1 MDVCWVNCRKKSALK
16 TEGGGFEEEDLNTEL
31 GDDESEDGGQA
42 TKSDKLTFC
51 NISMMCVY
59 NFSPCLNSVMVPSK
73 WGLVMDRLMVLFRK
87 FFDILTHVQAF
98 LWRVLE
104 LHIFKI
110 VALFV
115 IWVSLGEVS
124 E

>member
-1 MDVCWVNCRKKSALK
+1 
-16 TEGGGFEEEDLNTEL
+16 
-31 GDDESEDGGQA
+31 
-42 TKSDKLTFC
+42 
-51 NISMMCVY
+51 
-59 NFSPCLNSVMVPSK
+59 MVPSK

-87 FFDILTHVQAF
+87 FLDILTHVQVF

-115 IWVSLGEVS
+115 IWVALAEVTVYFTLFIFLHGGAWC
-124 E
+124 

>member
-1 MDVCWVNCRKKSALK
+1 
-16 TEGGGFEEEDLNTEL
+16 
-31 GDDESEDGGQA
+31 
-42 TKSDKLTFC
+42 
-51 NISMMCVY
+51 
-59 NFSPCLNSVMVPSK
+59 MVPSK

-87 FFDILTHVQAF
+87 FLDILTHVQVF

-115 IWVSLGEVS
+115 IWVALAEVS